1 VSSRTVWQ
9 KKNKQDGN
17 IFLDAGQK
25 KYHGKTSDKKKAF
38 FFLDKDPTRLERK
51 AEILKIITKN
61 KFKQIGVLLK
71 SPVDLFY
78 KVFSLKV

>member
-1 VSSRTVWQ
+1 LAE
-9 KKNKQDGN
+9 KNKQDGN

-25 KYHGKTSDKKKAF
+25 KYHGKTSDKKKHF
-38 FFLDKDPTRLERK
+38 FFWTKIPRVLKERLK
-51 AEILKIITKN
+51 YLIITKN

-71 SPVDLFY
+71 SHVDLFY